1 MADQS
6 AEVDDKRP
14 ASRRV
19 ADSVREGIARGQ
31 YEVGKPLPPYRQLAT
46 EHGVA
51 VNTAMAG
58 IRLLREEGW
67 VEIKTNAGAFVR
79 DRSGD
84 VGTEQEL
91 RELRA
96 KVEELRARLRQV
108 GDVVIGVDGEL
119 ADVLDRLGAV
129 AAHRHL
135 P

>member
-6 AEVDDKRP
+6 AEVEDKRP

-19 ADSVREGIARGQ
+19 ADSIREDIERGK
-31 YEVGKPLPPYRQLAT
+31 YEVGRPLPPYRQLAA
-46 EHGVA
+46 EQGVA

-58 IRLLREEGW
+58 IRLLREAGW
-67 VEIKTNAGAFVR
+67 VELTTNAGAFVR

-84 VGTEQEL
+84 LGTEEEL

-96 KVEELRARLRQV
+96 KVEDLRTTLRRV
-108 GDVVIGVDGEL
+108 GDAVVGVDGDL
-119 ADVLDRLGAV
+119 ADVLDRLGAI